1 MMVAV
6 VAAITLGELLGPAA
20 GAHAG
25 TTVTDLVSDSRQVTP
40 GSAFVAVAGERSHG
54 LSFAV
59 DALAA
64 GATIILYEPSA
75 AAAGDL
81 PEPNLAVPGLSARL
95 GELGRRF
102 YSGRQR
108 PGTLIGITGT
118 NGKTTVAWLV
128 AQGLTALGERCG
140 YLGTIG
146 YGTPGQ
152 LQHQSLTTPDCLT
165 LHRELAG
172 LGTVSAALEVSS
184 HAIAQ
189 NRIAGLEFDVAVF
202 TNLSQDHLDWHGSMD
217 EYFDTKAGLFIRD
230 DLKTAVINLGDSRGE
245 SLLGRLLPATRA
257 ISVAVDSDHTAD
269 IQTRYE
275 SRGLSGL
282 VLDVGSADGQAR
294 IESSLIGAFNA
305 ENLSLAL
312 GALIA
317 RGHGLD
323 AAAKALAQASAPP
336 GRMEVFGG
344 TSEQPWVV
352 VDYAHTPDAL
362 ERVLAT
368 IAALKTGEVTCVFG
382 CGGDRDR
389 GKRAAMGRAAAA
401 HADHI
406 VLTDDNPR
414 SEDPAAIVAA
424 IQAGTAGHRD
434 VRIEHSRERAI
445 GDALSVAAAGDIV
458 LIAGKGH
465 ESEQLLGSGSRAFD
479 DRAVVSRLL
488 GRAS

>member
-1 MMVAV
+1 MMAAV
-6 VAAITLGELLGPAA
+6 VAAMTLGELLGPAA

-25 TTVTDLVSDSRQVTP
+25 LTVTDLVSDSRQVTP
-40 GSAFVAVAGERSHG
+40 GAAFIAVAGERSHG
-54 LSFAV
+54 IDFAG

-64 GATIILYEPSA
+64 GASIVLYEPPA
-75 AAAGDL
+75 QAGEP
-81 PEPNLAVPGLSARL
+81 PEPNLAVPGLSARI

-102 YSGRQR
+102 YGGDRR
-108 PGTLIGITGT
+108 PETLVGITGT

-128 AQGLTALGERCG
+128 AQSLTTLGERCG

-152 LQHQSLTTPDCLT
+152 LKHQSLTTPDCLT

-184 HAIAQ
+184 HAIGQ
-189 NRIAGLEFDVAVF
+189 DRIAGLEFDVAVF
-202 TNLSQDHLDWHGSMD
+202 TNLSQDHLDWHRSMSA
-217 EYFDTKAGLFIRD
+217 YFETKARLFVRE
-230 DLKTAVINLGDSRGE
+230 DLKTAVVNRRDHYGE
-245 SLLGRLLPATRA
+245 ALLGRLLPATHGM
-257 ISVAVDSDHTAD
+257 SVAVDSDKPAD

-275 SRGLSGL
+275 GNGLAGL
-282 VLDVGSADGQAR
+282 VLDVSGAYGQAR
-294 IESSLIGAFNA
+294 IESALIGGFNA

-317 RGHGLD
+317 RGHSLD
-323 AAAKALAQASAPP
+323 AAAQALAQAGAPP
-336 GRMEVFGG
+336 GRMEVFG
-344 TSEQPWVV
+344 TDRNQPWVI

-362 ERVLAT
+362 ERVLGV

-389 GKRAAMGRAAAA
+389 SKRAAMGQAAAA
-401 HADHI
+401 YADHI

-414 SEDPAAIVAA
+414 SEDPATIVAD
-424 IQAGTAGHRD
+424 IRAGAAGHGD
-434 VRIEHSRERAI
+434 IRIEHSRERAI
-445 GDALSVAAAGDIV
+445 GDALAAASPGDIV

-465 ESEQLLGSGSRAFD
+465 ESEQLIGATSRPFD

-488 GRAS
+488 GSAC